1 MLSEE
6 IRPVL
11 LERLR
16 ILTDTDDEWDY
27 GIEKCCRKE
36 VDLLSKNISDTIHFF
51 TVGCSDEDFF
61 WLAEVFS
68 DVSEKV
74 QSKELVEAMR
84 ARLSRVTRE
93 TYDQASFKSEH
104 MRKWVDYDEY
114 VRSVGMEIDY
124 AEGALNE
131 FP

>member
-1 MLSEE
+1 MKITELRREFSHRLSLD
-6 IRPVL
+6 IN
-11 LERLR
+11 
-16 ILTDTDDEWDY
+16 DDY
-27 GIEKCCRKE
+27 GTEECWNKLTKMLVE
-36 VDLLSKNISDTIHFF
+36 NVSETIAFINNEC
-51 TVGCSDEDFF
+51 TDEEFF
-61 WLAEVFS
+61 WFSEVFS

-84 ARLSRVTRE
+84 ARLARVTRE

-131 FP
+131 